1 MFCLMALF
9 FCFAI
14 ACNQNADAAKKSK
27 TAKAENAS
35 KLNKTTERA
44 IEKGIDKA
52 KKSLQKDFLDVFE
65 SKDDKNYNY
74 SIKMAFRSF
83 TEEEHIWLDN
93 IRYDNSNT
101 LIGFLANEPKKLT
114 HIKAGDQLKIVFE
127 DIVDWMYL
135 RDDVLHGGYTIKAV
149 RENMTSAQKAA
160 FDEKSGFKIE
170 D

>member
-1 MFCLMALF
+1 LCGSFSIALLCLLF
-9 FCFAI
+9 SCSQNEAKPKTSKTSSKISKATEKAI
-14 ACNQNADAAKKSK
+14 ERGIEEAKK
-27 TAKAENAS
+27 T
-35 KLNKTTERA
+35 
-44 IEKGIDKA
+44 
-52 KKSLQKDFLDVFE
+52 LQSGFLDVYE
-65 SKDDKNYNY
+65 AKEEGNYNY

-114 HIKAGDQLKIVFE
+114 HIKSGEQLKIVFE

-135 RDDVLHGGYTIKAV
+135 KDDVLYGGYTIKAL
-149 RENMTSAQKAA
+149 RENMTDAQKAA
-160 FDEKSGFKIE
+160 FDEKSGFKII